1 MKTGISVYL
10 SSPREA
16 IERVLDRGARSG
28 ASYVFTSF
36 LTYDNDHA
44 AFGEKARWLLERAA
58 QADISVIADIWPDS
72 CSILGVDRLEELA
85 DKGLSYVR
93 LDYGFSPEDVVR
105 LSKTFHIVFNAST
118 VSREEVV
125 AWRHAGAD
133 FSRFAACHNFFPK
146 PLTGLSAE
154 EVARANTRLAGFG
167 FETMGFIPGDGEL
180 RGPIFDGL
188 PTLESQRAR
197 RSDVALNM
205 LELAQGCGCDVVM
218 VGDPDLTDAG
228 WENFAEIS
236 AGYVSVGC
244 SVAPAYSYLL
254 GQVHHDRFDP
264 SALVLRSMDSRM
276 ALRPE
281 SVEADGGA
289 GKPRPAGSIAVTN
302 AGYGRYE
309 GELEIARVDLA
320 GDARMNVVGQV
331 NDADL
336 RLLPYITHG
345 FGLKLV

>member
-10 SSPREA
+10 SSSRES
-16 IERVLDRGARSG
+16 IERVFDRGVRSG

-36 LTYDNDHA
+36 LLPDCDYA
-44 AFGEKARWLLERAA
+44 AYGEKARWLLERAS
-58 QADISVIADIWPDS
+58 QTDVSVIADIGPES

-85 DKGLSYVR
+85 SKGLSHVR
-93 LDYGFSPEDVVR
+93 LDYGFSPEEVVR
-105 LSKTFHIVFNAST
+105 LSETFHIVFNAST
-118 VSREEVV
+118 VSRDEIVS
-125 AWRHAGAD
+125 WRRTGAD

-146 PLTGLSAE
+146 PLTGLAVE
-154 EVARANTRLAGFG
+154 EVTHVNTRLAGFG
-167 FETMGFIPGDGEL
+167 FETMAFIPGDGEL
-180 RGPIFDGL
+180 RGAIFEGL
-188 PTLESQRAR
+188 PTLECQRTR
-197 RSDVALNM
+197 RADVALNM
-205 LELAQGCGCDVVM
+205 LELAQGCGCDAVM

-228 WENFAEIS
+228 WESFAEIS

-244 SVAPAYSYLL
+244 SVAPEYSYLL

-264 SALVLRSMDSRM
+264 SALVFRSMDSRM
-276 ALRPE
+276 ALRPK
-281 SVEADGGA
+281 SVAADEGA

-331 NDADL
+331 NDVDL